1 MDAIFFTWRS
11 KKTILANYV
20 HLFPQKLAGRKAC
33 DALEKADAARGLPQ
47 SVRSRWEC
55 QLSESSS

>member
-20 HLFPQKLAGRKAC
+20 HLFPQKLAGREAC
-33 DALEKADAARGLPQ
+33 GALEKAGEMVGEIETEQA
-47 SVRSRWEC
+47 
-55 QLSESSS
+55 